1 MQALLKLGA
10 IVFTTGLLLAT
21 EGTLSQSTS
30 RSVARAET
38 LIEQEGSLVS
48 GDAILDD
55 GSLYDQYTFS
65 GNDGQY
71 VTISLESED
80 FDPYLIL
87 LDPSGQRIG
96 ENDDVSST
104 NRNSRLIV
112 TLPSTGLYTAVAN
125 SYESG
130 KRGEYEIKIDL
141 VNNRSSLTQI
151 LAVSAV
157 PGSTAACSDAVVA
170 MTRTLESQRE
180 VTAWVSSLQLTRLYR
195 NVPELRPQGVTVTLT
210 GSAASSVMLSPQLLN
225 QLSASLISA
234 CAPVG
239 AVVFDIEETDAE
251 RTFGLVPETSRQN
264 IRTVTGEAAA
274 ALVQEFNC
282 TDATG
287 RALLAWGE
295 QVCS

>member
-10 IVFTTGLLLAT
+10 IVFTAGFLLAT
-21 EGTLSQSTS
+21 EGALGQPA
-30 RSVARAET
+30 ARAET
-38 LIEQEGSLVS
+38 LIEEAGALSS
-48 GDAILDD
+48 GDAVLDD

-65 GNDGQY
+65 GDNGQY
-71 VTISLESED
+71 VTIFLESED

-130 KRGEYEIKIDL
+130 ISGEYAITIDL

-170 MTRTLESQRE
+170 MTRTVESERE
-180 VTAWVSSLQLTRLYR
+180 ATAWVSALQLSRLYR
-195 NVPELRPQGVTVTLT
+195 NVPELRPQGITVSMS
-210 GSAASSVMLSPQLLN
+210 GSAALSILQSPRLLE
-225 QLSASLISA
+225 QLSASLVSA
-234 CAPVG
+234 CASVG
-239 AVVFDIEETDAE
+239 AVVFDVEAANYA
-251 RTFGLVPETSRQN
+251 RTFGIMPAPDSRN
-264 IRTVTGEAAA
+264 ARTVMGEAAG
-274 ALVQEFNC
+274 ALVKEFAC
-282 TDATG
+282 DDSDGTA
-287 RALLAWGE
+287 RALLSWGE
-295 QVCS
+295 QGCS

>member
-10 IVFTTGLLLAT
+10 IVFTAGLLLVT
-21 EGTLSQSTS
+21 EGALRQP
-30 RSVARAET
+30 AAKAET
-38 LIEQEGSLVS
+38 LIEEAGALSS
-48 GDAILDD
+48 GDAVLDD

-65 GNDGQY
+65 ASDGQY

-87 LDPSGQRIG
+87 LDPTGQRIG

-130 KRGEYEIKIDL
+130 RSGEYAITIDL

-170 MTRTLESQRE
+170 MTRTIESGRE
-180 VTAWVSSLQLTRLYR
+180 VTAWVSSLQLNRLYR
-195 NVPELRPQGVTVTLT
+195 SVPELRPQGVTVSIA
-210 GSAASSVMLSPQLLN
+210 GSAAPSVLLSSQLLN
-225 QLSASLISA
+225 QLSARVIA
-234 CAPVG
+234 DCASVG
-239 AVVFDIEETDAE
+239 AVVFDVETAGSV
-251 RTFGLVPETSRQN
+251 RTFGMMPASSSN
-264 IRTVTGEAAA
+264 ARTVTGAAA
-274 ALVQEFNC
+274 GALVKEFDC
-282 TDATG
+282 SDATA
-287 RALLAWGE
+287 RALLSWGE